1 MIRCNR
7 LHNIGQKTYVTLIYK
22 CCKRLRRL
30 RMITIK
36 DVAKQSG
43 VSVATVSRVLN
54 NKNVKKETAERVLQ
68 VMKELNYSPNQ
79 IARGLSKKKTN
90 TISLIIPKLSNPFF
104 PELATSIEHFAHKY
118 GYRIILNNTD
128 DNKEKLNNYIETLS
142 ANYVDGVIISSHVAE
157 RETLEKLKKQNI
169 PIVAIDRLEFDNIFS
184 HVSINNKKGGELA
197 ANHLLEIGC
206 KRIGHIRGPED
217 VTIATE
223 RFWGYR
229 TVVHKLDW
237 YNQSWVTN
245 GDFTVEGGYHAMKE
259 LLLKHPEVDGVFA
272 ANDLSAI
279 GAMKAAYEWNLK
291 IPDDLA
297 LVGFD
302 GIEMT
307 KFMVPSVTTI
317 KQPLYEMGELAV
329 KELMRMIENPD
340 SEIRKY
346 ELEVNLVLNESTLR

>member
-1 MIRCNR
+1 
-7 LHNIGQKTYVTLIYK
+7 
-22 CCKRLRRL
+22 
-30 RMITIK
+30 
-36 DVAKQSG
+36 
-43 VSVATVSRVLN
+43 
-54 NKNVKKETAERVLQ
+54 
-68 VMKELNYSPNQ
+68 
-79 IARGLSKKKTN
+79 
-90 TISLIIPKLSNPFF
+90 
-104 PELATSIEHFAHKY
+104 
-118 GYRIILNNTD
+118 
-128 DNKEKLNNYIETLS
+128 
-142 ANYVDGVIISSHVAE
+142 
-157 RETLEKLKKQNI
+157 
-169 PIVAIDRLEFDNIFS
+169 

-217 VTIATE
+217 VRIATE
-223 RFWGYR
+223 RSWGYR

-307 KFMVPSVTTI
+307 KFMVPS
-317 KQPLYEMGELAV
+317 
-329 KELMRMIENPD
+329 
-340 SEIRKY
+340 
-346 ELEVNLVLNESTLR
+346 